1 MKLDNQRLAHR
12 QICSSSVIDFTQKMF
27 LYMNKCNYI
36 IGEHHMRICDAL
48 DSVVAGK
55 TKKLIINIAP
65 RYGKTLLVARMFIAY
80 GLAINPS
87 SKFLHL
93 SYSGSLAQ
101 DNSMAIKDI
110 VENEYYKSIFD
121 TRLRMGNNTKSYWS
135 TEQNGGVYATTTLG
149 QVTGFGAGQVELE
162 DDEQNIDEY
171 TAKGNGS
178 KFAGAIVID
187 DPIKPEDALSD
198 NMREAVNRRFET
210 TIRNRVNSRNTP
222 IIIIMQRLHEHD
234 LCGYLQE
241 IEPGE
246 WKVLSLPCIYQDEE
260 TGEEK
265 ALWEFKHTLD
275 ELHKLRG
282 INPFVFETQYMQNPK
297 PMEGLLYTQ
306 FRTYETL
313 PIEPRRKMKYKNYTD
328 TADTGSDYL
337 CSVCYIEYEYGMYI
351 TDVLYTKKPMEYT
364 ETETARMLNANGT
377 DYAIIESNNG
387 GRGFARNVEKN
398 LRSIGNT
405 KTFIKTFQQTNN
417 KKSRIFTHSADVQ
430 NMVFYPAEWEK
441 QWPDFARAIK
451 GYRKEGSNANDDA
464 PDVLTGMVEN
474 FGKIH
479 NAVSD
484 KTLKGMML

>member
-1 MKLDNQRLAHR
+1 MDRDDVIRELLLSDTLKFASYMFKKKEDKQFVLGRHHRL
-12 QICSSSVIDFTQKMF
+12 
-27 LYMNKCNYI
+27 
-36 IGEHHMRICDAL
+36 ICDAL
-48 DSVVAGK
+48 NDVFQGK
-55 TKKLIINIAP
+55 CNKLIINIAP
-65 RYGKTLLVARMFIAY
+65 RYSKTQLVSKSFIAN
-80 GLAINPS
+80 GFAINPKS
-87 SKFLHL
+87 NFLHL
-93 SYSGSLAQ
+93 SYSANLAQ
-101 DNSMAIKDI
+101 DNSVAIKDI
-110 VENEYYKSIFD
+110 VKSEAFQELWRVDIKQGSD
-121 TRLRMGNNTKSYWS
+121 TKSRWD
-135 TEQNGGVYATTTLG
+135 TEEGGGVYATSTLG
-149 QVTGFGAGQVELE
+149 QITGFGAGVMEE
-162 DDEQNIDEY
+162 EGKEY
-171 TAKGNGS
+171 VFG
-178 KFAGAIVID
+178 GAIVID

-198 NMREAVNRRFET
+198 NIREQVNRRFET

-265 ALWEFKHTLD
+265 ALWDFKHTLD
-275 ELHKLRG
+275 ELHKLRD

-405 KTFIKTFQQTNN
+405 KTFVKTFQQTNN

-430 NMVFYPAEWEK
+430 NMIFYPSDWEK

-474 FGKIH
+474 FGKIY